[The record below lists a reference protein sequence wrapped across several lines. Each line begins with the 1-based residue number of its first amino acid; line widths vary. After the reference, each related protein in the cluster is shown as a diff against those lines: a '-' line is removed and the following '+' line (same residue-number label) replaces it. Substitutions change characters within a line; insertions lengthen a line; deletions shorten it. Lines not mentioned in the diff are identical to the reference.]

1 MNLHFIVEDLE
12 ELSGNDAEENQLIH
26 ILDKDLE
33 RVIAEA
39 TKLQNQVL
47 ESIIG
52 NNQQTIGG
60 GGEPNGNDVLNE
72 TSEMMTDAEKQIRI
86 HQSEKETFSKGIASI
101 IYKSGELD
109 TNGETRGENH
119 EEEKNVSVDEI
130 IEKSETVLYNR
141 DANGSEEI
149 EGGQLETSQ
158 QQQNQINNFHETSV
172 EEENANHQ
180 KISHS
185 NGNAA
190 ESVKSQHPSKNNGKK
205 GLNGNSKKGSRFTVI
220 GGQKV
225 DLNSDKPQY
234 LKLTL
239 EQIQQLAMQ
248 QRSGI

>member
-1 MNLHFIVEDLE
+1 M
-12 ELSGNDAEENQLIH
+12 IH

-109 TNGETRGENH
+109 TNGETSGENH
-119 EEEKNVSVDEI
+119 EKNVSVDEI

-141 DANGSEEI
+141 DANGSDNNEE
-149 EGGQLETSQ
+149 GHLETQQ
-158 QQQNQINNFHETSV
+158 QQQNQ
-172 EEENANHQ
+172 
-180 KISHS
+180 
-185 NGNAA
+185 
-190 ESVKSQHPSKNNGKK
+190 
-205 GLNGNSKKGSRFTVI
+205 
-220 GGQKV
+220 V
-225 DLNSDKPQY
+225 DNK
-234 LKLTL
+234 
-239 EQIQQLAMQ
+239 
-248 QRSGI
+248 

>member
-109 TNGETRGENH
+109 TKGETRGENH
-119 EEEKNVSVDEI
+119 EEKNVSVDEI
-130 IEKSETVLYNR
+130 IEKSETILYNS
-141 DANGSEEI
+141 DANGSEDN

-248 QRSGI
+248 QRSGN

>member
-1 MNLHFIVEDLE
+1 M
-12 ELSGNDAEENQLIH
+12 IH

-109 TNGETRGENH
+109 TNGETSGENH
-119 EEEKNVSVDEI
+119 EEKNVSVDEI

-141 DANGSEEI
+141 DANGSDNNV
-149 EGGQLETSQ
+149 EGLLETSQ
-158 QQQNQINNFHETSV
+158 QQQNQ
-172 EEENANHQ
+172 
-180 KISHS
+180 
-185 NGNAA
+185 
-190 ESVKSQHPSKNNGKK
+190 
-205 GLNGNSKKGSRFTVI
+205 
-220 GGQKV
+220 V
-225 DLNSDKPQY
+225 DNK
-234 LKLTL
+234 
-239 EQIQQLAMQ
+239 
-248 QRSGI
+248 

>member
-1 MNLHFIVEDLE
+1 M
-12 ELSGNDAEENQLIH
+12 IH

-52 NNQQTIGG
+52 NNQQTIGGG

-109 TNGETRGENH
+109 TNGETSVENH

-141 DANGSEEI
+141 DANGSDNNEE
-149 EGGQLETSQ
+149 GHLETSQ
-158 QQQNQINNFHETSV
+158 QQQNQVHN
-172 EEENANHQ
+172 
-180 KISHS
+180 K
-185 NGNAA
+185 
-190 ESVKSQHPSKNNGKK
+190 
-205 GLNGNSKKGSRFTVI
+205 
-220 GGQKV
+220 
-225 DLNSDKPQY
+225 
-234 LKLTL
+234 
-239 EQIQQLAMQ
+239 
-248 QRSGI
+248 

>member
-1 MNLHFIVEDLE
+1 M
-12 ELSGNDAEENQLIH
+12 IH

-119 EEEKNVSVDEI
+119 EEKNVSVDEI

-141 DANGSEEI
+141 DANGTDNN
-149 EGGQLETSQ
+149 EGGQLEASQ
-158 QQQNQINNFHETSV
+158 QQQNQ
-172 EEENANHQ
+172 
-180 KISHS
+180 
-185 NGNAA
+185 
-190 ESVKSQHPSKNNGKK
+190 
-205 GLNGNSKKGSRFTVI
+205 
-220 GGQKV
+220 V
-225 DLNSDKPQY
+225 DN
-234 LKLTL
+234 
-239 EQIQQLAMQ
+239 
-248 QRSGI
+248 R

>member
-1 MNLHFIVEDLE
+1 M
-12 ELSGNDAEENQLIH
+12 IH

-60 GGEPNGNDVLNE
+60 GGGELNGNDVLNE

-141 DANGSEEI
+141 DANGSDKNEE
-149 EGGQLETSQ
+149 GHLETSQ
-158 QQQNQINNFHETSV
+158 QQQNQ
-172 EEENANHQ
+172 
-180 KISHS
+180 
-185 NGNAA
+185 
-190 ESVKSQHPSKNNGKK
+190 
-205 GLNGNSKKGSRFTVI
+205 
-220 GGQKV
+220 V
-225 DLNSDKPQY
+225 DNK
-234 LKLTL
+234 
-239 EQIQQLAMQ
+239 
-248 QRSGI
+248 

>member
-1 MNLHFIVEDLE
+1 M
-12 ELSGNDAEENQLIH
+12 IH

-60 GGEPNGNDVLNE
+60 GGGELNGNDVLNE

-109 TNGETRGENH
+109 TNGETSVENH

-141 DANGSEEI
+141 DANGSDNNEE
-149 EGGQLETSQ
+149 GHLETSQ
-158 QQQNQINNFHETSV
+158 QQQNQVHN
-172 EEENANHQ
+172 
-180 KISHS
+180 K
-185 NGNAA
+185 
-190 ESVKSQHPSKNNGKK
+190 
-205 GLNGNSKKGSRFTVI
+205 
-220 GGQKV
+220 
-225 DLNSDKPQY
+225 
-234 LKLTL
+234 
-239 EQIQQLAMQ
+239 
-248 QRSGI
+248 

>member
-1 MNLHFIVEDLE
+1 M
-12 ELSGNDAEENQLIH
+12 IH

-109 TNGETRGENH
+109 TNGETSVENH

-130 IEKSETVLYNR
+130 IEKSETALYNR
-141 DANGSEEI
+141 DANGSEDN
-149 EGGQLETSQ
+149 EGGRLETSQ
-158 QQQNQINNFHETSV
+158 QQQNQVDN
-172 EEENANHQ
+172 
-180 KISHS
+180 KY
-185 NGNAA
+185 
-190 ESVKSQHPSKNNGKK
+190 
-205 GLNGNSKKGSRFTVI
+205 LN
-220 GGQKV
+220 
-225 DLNSDKPQY
+225 
-234 LKLTL
+234 
-239 EQIQQLAMQ
+239 
-248 QRSGI
+248 